1 MAIIKGRRRSG
12 GAPKGT
18 VNNPTGKGGFKE
30 RPQDMNR
37 SGRWKKEDS
46 ISYQYNMLIRLTVSQ
61 FKKWLVK
68 FPEKTRTMA
77 QELAYQAV
85 LSSRTDIRYL
95 EEITDRTEGKA
106 PQTISHEG
114 ELKSTFDDDQIN
126 RIAERIAGR
135 KR

>member
-1 MAIIKGRRRSG
+1 MTIKKKYKKGDYRR
-12 GAPKGT
+12 
-18 VNNPTGKGGFKE
+18 NPTGKGGFKE

-46 ISYQYNMLIRLTVSQ
+46 ISYNYNMLIRLSVAQ
-61 FKKWLVK
+61 FKIWQTKH
-68 FPEKTRTMA
+68 PEKVRTVA
-77 QELAYQAV
+77 QEIAYQAV
-85 LSSRTDIRYL
+85 FKARDDIKYL

-114 ELKSTFDDDQIN
+114 NLKSTFDDEQIN
-126 RIAERIAGR
+126 RIAERISGR